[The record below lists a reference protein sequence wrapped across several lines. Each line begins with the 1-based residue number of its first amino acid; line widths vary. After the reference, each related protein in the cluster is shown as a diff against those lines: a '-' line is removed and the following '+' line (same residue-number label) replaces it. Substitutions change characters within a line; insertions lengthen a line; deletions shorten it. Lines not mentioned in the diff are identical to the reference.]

1 MSDIEREVMEQDVL
15 LVGAGPANLACA
27 IKLKQLINKH
37 NESASTPLSAEI
49 SLIEK
54 APEIGHHQLSGAVM
68 DPKGISEL
76 FPDWQSLGFPVESEV
91 VNDAMIELKKNGKR
105 SGPKFV
111 PPVMRNHGKFIVSL
125 NKVVKW
131 MAAKAEELG
140 VNVFPG
146 FPGAEMLY
154 EGKRVKG
161 VRARDMGVDK
171 WGDPK
176 DGEFMPGGDLVAK
189 VTVLGEGTR
198 GSLAKHLIPKLKL
211 DEKRNHQMY
220 QIGVKEVWKLGEK
233 GKQVIKKGDV
243 YHTMNYPLPNGV
255 FGGGWI
261 YGMDNDMVSIG
272 LVVGLDYKD
281 PTLDPHNL
289 FQVWKTHAF
298 LQSILADGEILH
310 YGAKTIPDGGYWAM
324 PKLSADGVLLVGDT
338 AGFLNSMRLKGIHLA
353 MKSGMLAAE
362 TIFECL
368 KDNDFSAERLHKYQ
382 NAFETSWAKAE
393 LWSVRNFRQGFQ
405 LSEIFGMA
413 NTAAGLAT
421 GGRGFFGRL
430 RSEPDHELGRV
441 AVPGT
446 TPAQDPAQYDDKLT
460 FDKLKD
466 VYYSGSTHEENQ
478 PCHLQVTQPDVCVTN
493 CSVEYGNPCQHFC
506 PAKVY
511 EMVPR
516 EEGKGMSPQLD
527 REGQGRSNAQ
537 GLVLKIN
544 ASNCVHCKT
553 CDIKDPYQV
562 INWVVPEGGG
572 GPIYTEM

>member
-1 MSDIEREVMEQDVL
+1 MDIEREVMEQDVL

-27 IKLKQLINKH
+27 IKLKQLCAKH
-37 NESASTPLSAEI
+37 NETSENKLEPEI
-49 SLIEK
+49 SIIEK

-76 FPDWQSLGFPVESEV
+76 FPNWQEEGFPIESPV
-91 VNDAMIELKKNGKR
+91 VNDAMIELSSQHKR
-105 SGPKFV
+105 GGPKFV
-111 PPVMRNHGKFIVSL
+111 PPAMRNHGKFIVSL

-131 MAAKAEELG
+131 LAEKAEAAG

-154 EGKRVKG
+154 DGNRVKG
-161 VRARDMGVDK
+161 VRVKDMGVDK
-171 WGDPK
+171 WGEPK
-176 DGEFMPGGDLVAK
+176 DGEFMPGGDLTAK

-211 DEKRNHQMY
+211 DKDSNHQMY

-233 GKQVIKKGDV
+233 GKQVLKKGDV

-281 PTLDPHNL
+281 ATLDPHQL
-289 FQVWKTHAF
+289 FQRWKTHDF
-298 LQSILADGEILH
+298 LKSILGDGEVLH
-310 YGAKTIPDGGYWAM
+310 YGAKTIPDGGYFAM
-324 PKLSADGVLLVGDT
+324 PKLTADGVMLVGDT

-368 KDNDFSAERLHKYQ
+368 KDGDFSAERLHKYQ

-393 LWSVRNFRQGFQ
+393 LWGVRNFRQGFQ

-413 NTAAGLAT
+413 NTAAGLVT
-421 GGRGFFGRL
+421 GGRGFFKRL
-430 RSEPDHELGRV
+430 HSEPDHELCSV
-441 AVPGT
+441 ETPGT
-446 TPAQDPAQYDDKLT
+446 TPAQPASQYDDKLT

-478 PCHLQVTQPDVCVTN
+478 PCHLQVTKPDICVTK
-493 CSVEYGNPCQHFC
+493 CTIEYGNPCQHFC

-511 EMVPR
+511 EMMPVD
-516 EEGKGMSPQLD
+516 EAKGMSPQLN
-527 REGQGRSNAQ
+527 REGEGTPNAQ

-553 CDIKDPYQV
+553 CDIKDPYQI

-572 GPIYTEM
+572 GPVYTNM